1 MPSIASAA
9 PVAGPS
15 KPKFSPNSFRTL
27 DRERA
32 FINPSSKETKYS
44 APQELVAPHYQSFD
58 ALFEGAPIGKN
69 GEVSQSHGL
78 LDLGIKDLLPKVV
91 FDGKGEDGNLGN
103 RLESRWSWRGARRR
117 GRNRA
122 DAQGVTRCSAN
133 RRSDGWTT
141 DGAREGCPLERT

>member
-1 MPSIASAA
+1 MPGIANPA

-15 KPKFSPNSFRTL
+15 KSKFSPNSFRTL

-32 FINPSSKETKYS
+32 FINPSSTETKYS

-69 GEVSQSHGL
+69 GEVSKSHGL

-91 FDGKGEDGNLGN
+91 FDGKGEDGTLGN
-103 RLESRWSWRGARRR
+103 RLESKYTS
-117 GRNRA
+117 
-122 DAQGVTRCSAN
+122 S
-133 RRSDGWTT
+133 
-141 DGAREGCPLERT
+141 P

>member
-1 MPSIASAA
+1 MPGLANNTPNPA

-15 KPKFSPNSFRTL
+15 KSKFSPNSFRTL

-32 FINPSSKETKYS
+32 FTNPSTTETKYS

-78 LDLGIKDLLPKVV
+78 MDLGIKDLLPKVV
-91 FDGKGEDGNLGN
+91 FDGKGEDGTLGN
-103 RLESRWSWRGARRR
+103 RLESAYIPMIDLTKSTADRVRG
-117 GRNRA
+117 
-122 DAQGVTRCSAN
+122 CSQ
-133 RRSDGWTT
+133 
-141 DGAREGCPLERT
+141 CKLLK